1 MAIYRSDQTKVTF
14 GTESAQGAMP
24 EPIYGTAGKEYG
36 IATSITEPSNPGD
49 KKLTVASTTGITV
62 GMSIIVGIAASA
74 AGHLAVRTQQ
84 EIRVVEHKSTATGAG
99 DIYLDRPLSFA
110 HTDDEDLKEI
120 DTYPTD
126 YSGAAGVVPCLS
138 WLPGVY
144 DTVTLP
150 EPSSAVD
157 PAYFL
162 GVNEKRQFTHAYRG
176 QQSFDGSISSFALLN
191 GWPLRY
197 PFGSVNTTGYT
208 SDAQHDGSGSS
219 YEGTLETASPK
230 GATILFIT
238 SAETT
243 DLSSD
248 GGDIIRI
255 WNTVNSEVRQ
265 VIHKDTVPATG
276 SSEGSSEAVDA
287 VWLNYPLNFAYG
299 VASGDVGGITQIF
312 EQTSINDTT
321 KVYKHT
327 ISTDSELDTISLQA
341 LFKDSADTDGN
352 ALIRKYYGGMVGSA
366 TIAAEEGG
374 LVTMSWDSVP
384 FMGMVHNIKAG
395 WDSQGAAAVAQV
407 AGYHLTGDP
416 GTNGSLDYVGVPAV
430 DTQGTNNY
438 VTDSDTLIEEN
449 ADMKVGFP
457 QTEPYYFSQGEITLF
472 DNVVARIRDF
482 NLSINNNLE
491 PRYYI
496 EQRGDIR
503 RRGPSAIHEARR
515 EYTISCTLVP
525 DSFDTDG
532 AATSDTDANIFRE
545 FLLQGDYGALGSN
558 EGLSGFGLTL
568 KFSRGTTDYIKLD
581 IAASDIA
588 GQPNAVITNAP
599 VQIDGNNPL
608 QIPVEIL
615 VRKFTTIE
623 AVDTEPFYP

>member
-14 GTESAQGAMP
+14 ATEPAQGGMP
-24 EPIYGTAGKEYG
+24 EPVYGDSGDSGVST
-36 IATSITEPSNPGD
+36 TITEPSNPGD
-49 KKLTVASTTGITV
+49 RKLTVASTASMTV
-62 GMSIIVGIAASA
+62 GMSLIIGQA
-74 AGHLAVRTQQ
+74 AGGSGETTVRNQQ
-84 EIRVVEHKSTATGAG
+84 EIRVIEHISVASAAG
-99 DIYLDRPLSFA
+99 DIYLDRPLAFA
-110 HTDDEDLKEI
+110 HTDNEACNQI

-126 YSGAAGVVPCLS
+126 FSGSAGVFPCIT

-144 DTVTLP
+144 DTVSLP

-162 GVNEKRQFTHAYRG
+162 GVDEKRQFTHAYRG
-176 QQSFDGSISSFALLN
+176 QQSLDGSVSSFALLN

-197 PFGSVNTTGYT
+197 PFGSVNTTGVAT
-208 SDAQHDGSGSS
+208 DAANDTGASA
-219 YEGTLETASPK
+219 YVGTLETAAPK
-230 GATILFIT
+230 GATILFVTAADT
-238 SAETT
+238 S
-243 DLSSD
+243 DLAA
-248 GGDIIRI
+248 GDIVRI
-255 WNTVNSEVRQ
+255 YNTVNSEVRQ
-265 VIHKDTVPATG
+265 VIYKDATPDTG
-276 SSEGSSEAVDA
+276 SSEGGSTPVDA
-287 VWLNYPLNFAYG
+287 IWLNYPLNFAYG
-299 VASGDVGGITQIF
+299 EEAGDVGGITNIK
-312 EQTSINDTT
+312 EQTHTINSTT
-321 KVYKHT
+321 YKHA
-327 ISTDSELDTISLQA
+327 ISADVELDTISLQA

-366 TIAAEEGG
+366 SISAEEGG

-384 FMGMVHNIKAG
+384 FMGMVHNIKTGWNSAG
-395 WDSQGAAAVAQV
+395 GSVVSQI

-416 GTNGSLDYVGVPAV
+416 GTNASLDYVGVPAV
-430 DTQGTNNY
+430 DTTGTDHY
-438 VTDSDTLIEEN
+438 VVAADETLTDA
-449 ADMKVGFP
+449 ADINVSYP
-457 QTEPYYFSQGEITLF
+457 RTEPYYFSQGEITLF

-482 NLSINNNLE
+482 TLSINNNLE

-515 EYTISCTLVP
+515 EYTITCTLVP

-532 AATSDTDANIFRE
+532 TAASDTDANIFRE

-558 EGLSGFGLTL
+558 SGLSGFGLTL
-568 KFSRGTTDYIKLD
+568 QFSRGTTDYIKFA
-581 IAASDIA
+581 ITASTTA